1 MKKINWKQLL
11 IPPLLFVFI
20 LLLSGC
26 GESNEAY
33 PPLADREETI
43 LQYDEINDT
52 WFVCVRT
59 DNGQN
64 LDCDVIYTKDEVQD
78 LLDRQANEIEEMIYD
93 SYVEY
98 NEEDGVFYSNCL
110 IVDGIKHCNII
121 LDLNLIYDAM
131 EYLDGGLGDDI
142 EMYLYDK
149 DQIDIMFD
157 ELEIQ
162 DIETNI
168 TYTTLAML
176 DIMIYLYD
184 EELASGTV
192 FSDEEV
198 VYYDMLIMMRTEY
211 ITALENGE

>member
-1 MKKINWKQLL
+1 MKRL
-11 IPPLLFVFI
+11 IIGLVIVMVLT
-20 LLLSGC
+20 LSGC

-52 WFVCVRT
+52 WFVCIIT
-59 DNGQN
+59 NNGQN

-98 NEEDGVFYSNCL
+98 NEEDGVLYSNCL